1 MRCELCGE
9 TELFAEAI
17 CAGCGAQGDETIE
30 ASISE
35 LVYLAHDTAVEKG
48 WWENPR
54 SDGECIAL
62 MHSELSEALEA
73 LREDIMSDHIPDF
86 KGVEEELAD
95 VLIRVFDFAGA
106 RGLNLGAALEAKMEF
121 NRTRPHRH
129 GGKKF

>member
-1 MRCELCGE
+1 MKCKLCGNNK
-9 TELFAEAI
+9 LFVDAH
-17 CAGCGAQGDETIE
+17 CAGCGAQGYDVTE
-30 ASISE
+30 ATISE

-48 WWENPR
+48 WWESPR

-73 LREDIMSDHIPDF
+73 LREDIMSDHIPEF

-95 VLIRVFDFAGA
+95 VLIRVFGFAGA
-106 RGLNLGAALEAKMEF
+106 RGLNLGAALKAKMEF